1 MSTIQLTV
9 DTNNKTVR
17 VTKDGAP
24 VTDVSNV
31 CCDSWTDYD
40 GNEVKMVEVRTRT
53 NQENGVTHLTSMF
66 WTWTVDGDGVA
77 SAAEYT
83 EKKHALPNGKN
94 PDDARKEL
102 VASMLKR

>member
-1 MSTIQLTV
+1 
-9 DTNNKTVR
+9 
-17 VTKDGAP
+17 
-24 VTDVSNV
+24 
-31 CCDSWTDYD
+31 
-40 GNEVKMVEVRTRT
+40 
-53 NQENGVTHLTSMF
+53 MF